1 MKLLVSIFTFILS
14 FSLAAQDLS
23 SEDYIHKFHKM
34 AIAEMHTYG
43 IPASITLAQ
52 GILES
57 GNGNSMLSVKSKNHF
72 GIKCHKGWTGK
83 KVYHDDD
90 EEQECFRKYKK
101 VSDSYRDHSEF
112 LKNRDRYADLFTY
125 KITDYKAWATGLKK
139 AGYATHPEYATKL
152 ISLIERYDL
161 AQYDLA
167 SKSGKRKVKKPK
179 RKNRKEIFKSINGL
193 KYVMASE
200 GDDFDIIATQQSLW
214 MWQVLEFNDL
224 KKDKILREGE
234 RVYLEFKKNR
244 SKSEFHLVEEGE
256 TLYSISQHH
265 GLRLEKLSHKNRMNA
280 DSKLE
285 VGQKIF
291 LRKRKSKNY
300 SAE

>member
-1 MKLLVSIFTFILS
+1 MKLLFSVLTFLLS

-23 SEDYIHKFHKM
+23 SEDYINKFHKM
-34 AIAEMHTYG
+34 AIAEMHEYG

-57 GNGNSMLSVKSKNHF
+57 GNGNSVLSVKSRNHF

-90 EEQECFRKYKK
+90 EAQECFRKYKK
-101 VSDSYRDHSEF
+101 VADSYRDHSEF
-112 LKNRDRYADLFTY
+112 LKNRERYSELFTY
-125 KITDYKAWATGLKK
+125 KITDYKSWAKGLKK

-152 ISLIERYDL
+152 ISLIERLNL
-161 AQYDLA
+161 AQYDSA
-167 SKSGKRKVKKPK
+167 SKSGKRKIKKPK
-179 RKNRKEIFKSINGL
+179 RKVRKEIFKSQNGL
-193 KYVMASE
+193 KFVLANS
-200 GDDFDIIATQQSLW
+200 GDTYDKLAAEQSLW
-214 MWQVLEFNDL
+214 MWQLLEFNDL
-224 KKDKILREGE
+224 SKDKILNKGE

-265 GLRLEKLSHKNRMNA
+265 GLRLAKLEYKNRY
-280 DSKLE
+280 KTGQELI
-285 VGQKIF
+285 VGQKVF
-291 LRKRKSKNY
+291 LRKRKPKNY

>member
-1 MKLLVSIFTFILS
+1 MKLLFSVVTIIFS
-14 FSLAAQDLS
+14 FSLVAQDLS

-34 AIAEMHTYG
+34 AIAEMHVYG

-57 GNGNSMLSVKSKNHF
+57 GNGNSVLSVKSRNHF
-72 GIKCHKGWTGK
+72 GIKCHKGWKGK

-101 VSDSYRDHSEF
+101 VADSYRDHSEF
-112 LKNRDRYADLFTY
+112 LKNRERYADLFTY
-125 KITDYKAWATGLKK
+125 KITDYKSWARGLKK

-161 AQYDLA
+161 GQYDTA
-167 SKSGKRKVKKPK
+167 SKKGKRKVKKPK
-179 RKNRKEIFKSINGL
+179 RKDRKEIFKSENGL
-193 KYVMASE
+193 KYVLSNL
-200 GDDFDIIATQQSLW
+200 GDTYDMLATEQSLW
-214 MWQVLEFNDL
+214 MWQLLEFNDL
-224 KKDKILREGE
+224 DLDVILQKDE
-234 RVYLEFKKNR
+234 RVYLEFKKKR

-256 TLYSISQHH
+256 TLYTISQLH
-265 GLRLEKLSHKNRMNA
+265 GLQLAKLEHKNR
-280 DSKLE
+280 LE
-285 VGQKIF
+285 WGEGIEIGQKIF
-291 LRKRKSKNY
+291 LRKRKPKNY

>member
-1 MKLLVSIFTFILS
+1 MKFL
-14 FSLAAQDLS
+14 FSLVIFIFSISLVAQDLS

-34 AIAEMHTYG
+34 AIAEMHEYS

-57 GNGNSMLSVKSKNHF
+57 GNGNSELSVKSRNHF

-90 EEQECFRKYKK
+90 EEQECFRKYKN

-112 LKNRDRYADLFTY
+112 LKNRERYAELFTY
-125 KITDYKAWATGLKK
+125 KITDYKSWARGLKK
-139 AGYATHPEYATKL
+139 AGYATNPEYATKL
-152 ISLIERYDL
+152 IGLIERFDL
-161 AQYDLA
+161 AQYDTA

-179 RKNRKEIFKSINGL
+179 RKVRKEIFISQNGL
-193 KYVMASE
+193 KFVLSNY
-200 GDDFDIIATQQSLW
+200 GDTYDKIATEQSLW
-214 MWQVLEFNDL
+214 MWQLLEFNDL
-224 KKDKILREGE
+224 SKDKTLNQGE

-244 SKSEFHLVEEGE
+244 SKSEFHLVEKGE
-256 TLYSISQHH
+256 TLYSISQQH
-265 GLRLEKLSHKNRMNA
+265 GLRLAKLEHKNRLQSN
-280 DSKLE
+280 SKLE
-285 VGQKIF
+285 IGQKVF
-291 LRKRKSKNY
+291 LRKRKPKNY